1 MVRESLTEA
10 ASEASAS
17 VRETLAEAHVSE
29 REMLVDVKLSDG
41 NTAPLTAPAAKFSR
55 TPTSIRR
62 AAPALGEHTRE
73 ILDEFGVTAE
83 RYEQLRL
90 DNIV

>member
-1 MVRESLTEA
+1 M
-10 ASEASAS
+10 
-17 VRETLAEAHVSE
+17 
-29 REMLVDVKLSDG
+29 
-41 NTAPLTAPAAKFSR
+41 FSH

-73 ILDEFGVTAE
+73 VLAEVGVTDE

-90 DNIV
+90 DYVILIAAVTSGIWVDAATATTIAKGGEAR